1 MDTPNTAAA
10 AGNEAQSVDPE
21 LSTESTAA
29 PAAETTADPIAVIAE
44 LIAEGDADPLA
55 AAATEPVSKPDDEPV
70 NEPVTEPVDD
80 PSPVAPVTEPPAAAS
95 APAPIAAAPAPTAPV
110 EETPDDGFATLGLSA
125 EVARAVAELG
135 YETATAVQ
143 LRCIP
148 PLLAGR
154 DVMGQAQTGTG
165 KTAAFALPLLSR
177 LDPQAK
183 PPQVLVLTPTRELAL
198 QVAEAFQRYAHH
210 IPGFHVAPI
219 YGGQSYGLQVRQLQ
233 RAPEV
238 IVGTPGRVMDH
249 LRRGTLSLVAL
260 KALVLDEADE
270 MLNMGFAEDIDWIFE
285 QTPPER
291 QVALFSATMP
301 PGIMKVA
308 REHLNDPVEIRI
320 ESATATVDTIEQQ
333 HVVVTRFHKADVL
346 TRILELETFDGMLI
360 FVRTKGGTT
369 ELVDKLRSQGFAA
382 EALNGDMNQEMRER
396 TVDRLKGGQLDILVA
411 TDVAARGLDVE
422 RISHVVNFDIPTD
435 PSAYVHRIGR
445 TGRAGRAGKAILLV
459 EPRERGLLRSIERT
473 IRRPIPEMPA
483 PSAEQL
489 SASRIDRF
497 TTQLRETL
505 AEQDLDFFYRLIAR
519 VAKEQELE
527 LMDIAAAASYL
538 IQRERPLDVKEP
550 PREARRDTRDGPYER
565 PRRPPY
571 GRDERPAGRGD
582 DRGPRPPR
590 GDRDAAPRFDNRA
603 ERPAPSFN
611 RDRPPQRDDRPF
623 GGERDRQPTQVPYQG
638 VRARTDE
645 RPAYQ
650 REREAQGGERPR
662 FDRDR
667 ERGPARDDRPFRP
680 DRDARPAYRDQG
692 QPPFRDQGQPPFRER
707 DGNRDGNRDDGRDD
721 NRGNRDPRFERP
733 AGPPRDGYRDASR
746 PEFRP
751 DSRPPRDREERA
763 PRDRGVDLVQH
774 RIEVGHRDGVTPRE
788 IVGAIANES
797 GLEGRYIG
805 HIDIQDDHAV
815 VDLPAGMP
823 REIFAHLQ
831 RVFVCG
837 KELQISVMEGGAPRP
852 ARPPRD
858 DRDGAPR
865 PPRPRD
871 DSRGPAPRRFGA
883 DDRGPRAPRPE
894 GGFRKKPR
902 D

>member
-10 AGNEAQSVDPE
+10 AGNEAQRADPDPN
-21 LSTESTAA
+21 TEQVTDLASA
-29 PAAETTADPIAVIAE
+29 PKTADTLPPSVPATEATE
-44 LIAEGDADPLA
+44 EGDDVQRGTP
-55 AAATEPVSKPDDEPV
+55 DEPV
-70 NEPVTEPVDD
+70 
-80 PSPVAPVTEPPAAAS
+80 AAL
-95 APAPIAAAPAPTAPV
+95 P
-110 EETPDDGFATLGLSA
+110 PDDSFATLQLA
-125 EVARAVAELG
+125 PAVARAVAELG

-148 PLLAGR
+148 PLLEGR
-154 DVMGQAQTGTG
+154 DVLGQAQTGTG

-177 LDPQAK
+177 LDPHANL
-183 PPQVLVLTPTRELAL
+183 PQVLVLTPTRELAL

-210 IPGFHVAPI
+210 LPAFHVAPV

-233 RAPEV
+233 RGPQV
-238 IVGTPGRVMDH
+238 VVGTPGRIMDH
-249 LRRGTLSLVAL
+249 MRRGTLSLDRL

-285 QTPPER
+285 HTPADR

-301 PGIMKVA
+301 AGILKVA
-308 REHLNDPVEIRI
+308 REHLIDPVEVRI

-346 TRILELETFDGMLI
+346 TRILELEDFDGMLV

-459 EPRERGLLRSIERT
+459 EPRERGLLRSIERI
-473 IRRPIPEMPA
+473 IRRPIPEMAA

-538 IQRERPLDVKEP
+538 IQRERPLEVKEP
-550 PREARRDTRDGPYER
+550 PRRPRQDAHREGGYER
-565 PRRPPY
+565 PRRDGY
-571 GRDERPAGRGD
+571 GRNE
-582 DRGPRPPR
+582 RPPR
-590 GDRDAAPRFDNRA
+590 HREERGQGRPRSDRDSGQPFAT
-603 ERPAPSFN
+603 RPAHTGFD
-611 RDRPPQRDDRPF
+611 RDRSAQWSDRPL
-623 GGERDRQPTQVPYQG
+623 EEARDRQPTQVPYQG
-638 VRARTDE
+638 VRAPHPDE
-645 RPAYQ
+645 RQFQ
-650 REREAQGGERPR
+650 RAPGGRGERPR
-662 FDRDR
+662 FER
-667 ERGPARDDRPFRP
+667 ERGPAWEARGYRP
-680 DRDARPAYRDQG
+680 DRDA
-692 QPPFRDQGQPPFRER
+692 QPPFRNQGLPPFQ
-707 DGNRDGNRDDGRDD
+707 GRDEYPD
-721 NRGNRDPRFERP
+721 DDRGNRDPRFTRDRSAGYQERG
-733 AGPPRDGYRDASR
+733 AGPRPDFRDGPRSAD
-746 PEFRP
+746 
-751 DSRPPRDREERA
+751 RPPRDRGGRG
-763 PRDRGVDLVQH
+763 GVDLVRH

-797 GLEGRYIG
+797 GLEGRFIG
-805 HIDIQDDHAV
+805 HIDIRDDHAV
-815 VDLPAGMP
+815 VDLPSGMP
-823 REIFAHLQ
+823 REVFQHLKH
-831 RVFVCG
+831 VYVCG
-837 KELQISVMEGGAPRP
+837 KELQISVLEGQSRP
-852 ARPPRD
+852 GRPPRD
-858 DRDGAPR
+858 DRDDGPR
-865 PPRPRD
+865 PPRRRD
-871 DSRGPAPRRFGA
+871 PAAPRGQ
-883 DDRGPRAPRPE
+883 RPDQ
-894 GGFRKKPR
+894 GFRKKPR